1 MTLLEK
7 YLLLWLIVY
16 FSVVLTVFSTM
27 YRKDRGLGLNRSR
40 FVAGSF
46 IAVTVVIGLFYLLGF
61 EF

>member
-16 FSVVLTVFSTM
+16 FSVVLSVFSTL
-27 YRKDRGLGLNRSR
+27 YRRDRGLGINRSR

-46 IAVTVVIGLFYLLGF
+46 ISVTVVIALLYLLGVKF
-61 EF
+61 